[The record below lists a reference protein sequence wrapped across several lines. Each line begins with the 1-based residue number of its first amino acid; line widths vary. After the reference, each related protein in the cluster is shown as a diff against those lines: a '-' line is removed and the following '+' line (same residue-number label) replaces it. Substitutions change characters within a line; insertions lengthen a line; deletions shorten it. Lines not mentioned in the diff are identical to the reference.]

1 MQTTIVKL
9 YSDGKLAESIPV
21 GDVEETLARRTLVDH
36 VQQDSPEYTIAT
48 FRTHVVNRHQYMFV
62 FLEPF
67 RIDFLKFVNK
77 LLFTSSQFQS
87 IRDEDRQGYQQ

>member
-9 YSDGKLAESIPV
+9 YSDGKLAESIPL
-21 GDVEETLARRTLVDH
+21 GDVEEAQARRTLVDH

-48 FRTHVVNRHQYMFV
+48 FRTCVVNRHQYMFV

-67 RIDFLKFVNK
+67 RIDFVKFVNK
-77 LLFTSSQFQS
+77 LL
-87 IRDEDRQGYQQ
+87 QGYQQ